1 VSYDFRYINK
11 QKEPTYTSFT
21 LIIEDKDNDE
31 LVDIYRIEKV
41 FKLDE
46 KLIDNEFL
54 RAEARKEISRIIEE
68 QSMMIIGDPQ
78 DGNVN

>member
-1 VSYDFRYINK
+1 MSYDFRYINK